1 MKKLPILVSISHLAI
16 LKTVMKTPEFTASN
30 IP

>member
-1 MKKLPILVSISHLAI
+1 MKKLPISISHLAI